1 MPKEIFGAPG
11 RIAGVC
17 MPMTPRSVLG
27 SCPAI
32 AFVCATNPGSA
43 KAFYGDV
50 LGLRLLRD
58 ESPFALVFDACGT
71 MLRIS
76 FVQELKPA
84 VHTVLGWQVPDVMA
98 AVRDLAGAGIQMRR
112 FGGLTSQDDLGV
124 WSSPSGAKIAWFND
138 PDGNLLS
145 ITQF

>member
-1 MPKEIFGAPG
+1 
-11 RIAGVC
+11 
-17 MPMTPRSVLG
+17 
-27 SCPAI
+27 
-32 AFVCATNPGSA
+32 
-43 KAFYGDV
+43 
-50 LGLRLLRD
+50 
-58 ESPFALVFDACGT
+58 LVFDACGT